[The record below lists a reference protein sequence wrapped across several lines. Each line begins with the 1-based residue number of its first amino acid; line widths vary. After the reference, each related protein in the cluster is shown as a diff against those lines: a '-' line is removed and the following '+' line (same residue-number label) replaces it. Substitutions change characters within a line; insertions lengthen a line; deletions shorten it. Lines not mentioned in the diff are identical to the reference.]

1 MENGGFFFTASD
13 HEQLLARAKDPFDN
27 ALPSANSMA
36 ILDLIEVYRI
46 TWQTA
51 YLDRAGKALTAFG
64 AAIVR
69 VPAALP
75 MMLVGLGQY
84 LDERPD
90 SATKDLVAGAS
101 ADQAAERIVTAKLV
115 SIASN
120 SEGIAQGAEFPVT
133 VTLTI
138 KPGWHI
144 YANPTGVAELSPTKF
159 EVHPDS
165 RKLFTM
171 EEVVYPAGVEK
182 VLASSGK
189 EKVAFYEGE
198 VEIKAVC
205 KVADDAKAEGAFFT
219 FQLTYQACN
228 DQLCQAP
235 VALELPVM
243 VTVKR
248 KQ

>member
-1 MENGGFFFTASD
+1 
-13 HEQLLARAKDPFDN
+13 
-27 ALPSANSMA
+27 MA
-36 ILDLIEVYRI
+36 ILDLIEIYRI
-46 TWQTA
+46 TRNAA
-51 YLDRAGKALTAFG
+51 YLDRAGKALTGFG
-64 AAIVR
+64 TAIVR

-90 SATKDLVAGAS
+90 SASKELVAGAS
-101 ADQAAERIVTAKLV
+101 PDKAAERIVRAKLV
-115 SIASN
+115 SIAGN
-120 SEGIAQGAEFPVT
+120 PHGIAQGAEFPVT
-133 VTLTI
+133 LTLTI

-171 EEVVYPAGVEK
+171 EEVVYPTGVEK

-189 EKVAFYEGE
+189 EKVALYEGE
-198 VEIKAVC
+198 VEIKAQCRVS
-205 KVADDAKAEGAFFT
+205 DDAKAGAAFFT

-235 VALELPVM
+235 FALQIPVI
-243 VTVKR
+243 VTVNR
-248 KQ
+248 QQ